1 LFIAEIERPDQ
12 KLRKNQARSE
22 SREPPLGKG
31 GEKFCD
37 EPGIRFC
44 SLQVVDEK
52 DGIEADPSVARKES

>member
-22 SREPPLGKG
+22 SRKPPLGKG
-31 GEKFCD
+31 GEKFCG

-52 DGIEADPSVARKES
+52 DGI